1 MGSKKSSNKGL
12 IIYVLV
18 LVTAMIV
25 IVTLMRQA
33 TKTVSEYSYSE
44 IMSYFDNYLVSD
56 YKFDLGSGELNMTVT
71 ETDGTEKNIIY
82 TVPNVSVFLAEI
94 QTGDENYRKEYNALH
109 PDAPLAVEYYK
120 IQDTSWLYNL
130 LPSLLI
136 IILMVA
142 LFFFMMRQ
150 AGGGG
155 KINSFS
161 KANVR
166 NSANKKNTFADVAG
180 ADEEKEELA
189 EIVDFLKNPKKY
201 TEMGARIPRGVLL
214 MGPPGTGKTLL
225 AKAVAGEAGVPF
237 FSISGSDFV
246 ELYVGVGASR
256 VRDLF
261 ETAKKNAPSIV
272 FIDEIDAVGRQ
283 RGAGLGG
290 GHDEREQTLN
300 QLLVEM
306 DGFEGNEG
314 VIVIA
319 ATNRR
324 DILDPALLRPGR
336 FDREVMV
343 GYPDVKGRE
352 AILKVHSK
360 NKPFAPDV
368 DLNVIAKTT
377 QFFTG
382 ADLENLLNEAALL
395 AARQNKKAITEEN
408 IEEATLKVVAGPEK
422 KSHIVTD
429 RDKRITAFHEAGH
442 AVAAYFLPECEKVHQ
457 VTTIQRGQAAGMTVC
472 RPDSDDNHVT
482 KGKMY
487 QDIVMTMGGRVAES
501 ISFDDVCT
509 GASGDIQ
516 QATKRARAMVTQY
529 GFSEKLGPVQYGGEN
544 NEVFLGR
551 DYGHTHT
558 YSETTAALIDEEV
571 KNLINKAYK
580 ECEELL
586 REHSDKLNELA
597 EYLIEYE
604 KIDGDGFEKLMKGE
618 LKWKKTE
625 KEPDASEEEKTDTGS
640 ASGEDGKTEDISPD
654 ESKPAEETAAEND
667 KKEDKTE

>member
-1 MGSKKSSNKGL
+1 MKKGSGLFIYIIIAIVLMFSMVYFLRQSSQPK
-12 IIYVLV
+12 
-18 LVTAMIV
+18 
-25 IVTLMRQA
+25 
-33 TKTVSEYSYSE
+33 SEYTYSQ
-44 IMSYFDNYLVSD
+44 IMEYFDNYQVSK
-56 YKFDLGSGELNMTVT
+56 YTFDLGTGDLEMTVNND
-71 ETDGTEKNIIY
+71 DGTTKSIKY
-82 TVPNVSVFLAEI
+82 TVPNVSIFIDEI
-94 QTGDENYRKEYNALH
+94 QYADGGEDNYREAYNKLH
-109 PDAPLAVEYYK
+109 PDAPLSQEYYK
-120 IQDTSWLYNL
+120 IQDNTWLYNV
-130 LPSLLI
+130 LPSLVL

-142 LFFFMMRQ
+142 LFIFMMRQ
-150 AGGGG
+150 AGGGTKLNNFG
-155 KINSFS
+155 
-161 KANVR
+161 KANIK
-166 NSANKKNTFADVAG
+166 NQSKKKNTFKDVAG
-180 ADEEKEELA
+180 ADEEKQELA

-201 TEMGARIPRGVLL
+201 NDIGARIPKGVLL

-246 ELYVGVGASR
+246 EMFVGVGASR

-261 ETAKKNAPSIV
+261 ETAKKNAPAIV

-352 AILKVHSK
+352 EILKVHAK
-360 NKPFAPDV
+360 NKPLGPDV
-368 DLNVIAKTT
+368 DLKVIAKTT

-395 AARQNKKAITEEN
+395 AARHDRRAITEED
-408 IEEATLKVVAGPEK
+408 IEEATLKVIAGPEK
-422 KSHIVTD
+422 KSALVTD
-429 RDKRITAFHEAGH
+429 RDKKITAYHEAGH

-457 VTTIQRGQAAGMTVC
+457 VTTIQRGQAAGLTVC
-472 RPDSDDNHVT
+472 RPETDDNHVT

-487 QDIVMTMGGRVAES
+487 QDIIMTMGGRVSEAL
-501 ISFDDVCT
+501 SFDDVCT

-529 GFSEKLGPVQYGGEN
+529 GFSEKLGPVQYGGGN

-551 DYGHTHT
+551 DYGHTRD
-558 YSETTAALIDEEV
+558 YSESTAALIDEEV
-571 KNLINKAYK
+571 KNLITKAYK
-580 ECEELL
+580 DCEALLKEHYDKVKELG
-586 REHSDKLNELA
+586 

-604 KIDGDGFEKLMKGE
+604 KIDGNDFEKLMKGE
-618 LKWKKTE
+618 LVWEKKDKKLEEPKTE
-625 KEPDASEEEKTDTGS
+625 TEENKETSSDEEKSEASVSPEKGTDEKS
-640 ASGEDGKTEDISPD
+640 D
-654 ESKPAEETAAEND
+654 ET
-667 KKEDKTE
+667 KE

>member
-1 MGSKKSSNKGL
+1 MGSKKNSNKGI
-12 IIYVLV
+12 IIYAVVMILV
-18 LVTAMIV
+18 IAAAVML
-25 IVTLMRQA
+25 LKQA
-33 TKTVSEYSYSE
+33 TKPVSEYSYSE
-44 IMSYFDNYLVSD
+44 IMGYFDNYQVSEMN
-56 YKFDLGSGELNMTVT
+56 FDLGTGELEIKV
-71 ETDGTEKNIIY
+71 EGKTDMITY
-82 TVPNVSVFLAEI
+82 TVPNVTVFLNEI
-94 QTGDENYRKEYNALH
+94 QTGAENYRREYNERH
-109 PDAPLAVEYYK
+109 PDEPLAQEYYK

-136 IILMVA
+136 IGLMVFF
-142 LFFFMMRQ
+142 FFFMMRQ

-155 KINSFS
+155 KMNNFG
-161 KANVR
+161 KANVK
-166 NSANKKNTFADVAG
+166 NASNKKHTFEDVAG

-201 TEMGARIPRGVLL
+201 TEMGARIPHGVLL

-246 ELYVGVGASR
+246 EMFVGVGASR

-261 ETAKKNAPSIV
+261 ETAKKNSPSIV

-306 DGFEGNEG
+306 DGFDGNEG

-352 AILKVHSK
+352 EILKVHSK
-360 NKPFAPDV
+360 NKPLGPDV

-395 AARQNKKAITEEN
+395 AARADRKAIIETD
-408 IEEATLKVVAGPEK
+408 IEEATLKVIAGPEK

-429 RDKRITAFHEAGH
+429 RDKRITAYHEAGH
-442 AVAAYFLPECEKVHQ
+442 AVAAYHLPECEKVHQ

-501 ISFDDVCT
+501 LTFEDVCT

-516 QATKRARAMVTQY
+516 QATKKARAMVTQY
-529 GFSEKLGPVQYGGEN
+529 GFSDALGPVLYGGDS

-551 DYGHTHT
+551 DYGHTHQ
-558 YSETTAALIDEEV
+558 YSESTANLIDSEV
-571 KNLINKAYK
+571 KRIITEAYK
-580 ECEELL
+580 ECERILTDHNDQL
-586 REHSDKLNELA
+586 IKIA
-597 EYLIEYE
+597 EYLIEHE
-604 KIDGDGFEKLMKGE
+604 KISGDDFDKMMKETEEESSSPAVTLEEIGMDDIQGLSKLEEIEEFEKRN
-618 LKWKKTE
+618 
-625 KEPDASEEEKTDTGS
+625 
-640 ASGEDGKTEDISPD
+640 D
-654 ESKPAEETAAEND
+654 E
-667 KKEDKTE
+667 

>member
-1 MGSKKSSNKGL
+1 MKKGSGLFIYIIIAIVLMFSMVYFLRQSSQPK
-12 IIYVLV
+12 
-18 LVTAMIV
+18 
-25 IVTLMRQA
+25 
-33 TKTVSEYSYSE
+33 SEYTYSQ
-44 IMSYFDNYLVSD
+44 IMEYFDNYQVSK
-56 YKFDLGSGELNMTVT
+56 YTFDLGTGDLEMTVNND
-71 ETDGTEKNIIY
+71 DGTTQSIKY
-82 TVPNVSVFLAEI
+82 TVPNVSIFIDEI
-94 QTGDENYRKEYNALH
+94 QYADGSEDNYREAYNKLH
-109 PDAPLAVEYYK
+109 PDAPLSQEYYK
-120 IQDTSWLYNL
+120 IQDNTWLYNV
-130 LPSLLI
+130 LPSIVL

-142 LFFFMMRQ
+142 LFIFMMRQ
-150 AGGGG
+150 AGGGTKLNNFG
-155 KINSFS
+155 
-161 KANVR
+161 KANIK
-166 NSANKKNTFADVAG
+166 NQSKKKNTFKDVAG
-180 ADEEKEELA
+180 ADEEKQELA

-201 TEMGARIPRGVLL
+201 NDIGARIPKGVLL

-246 ELYVGVGASR
+246 EMFVGVGASR

-261 ETAKKNAPSIV
+261 ETAKKNAPAIV

-352 AILKVHSK
+352 EILRVHAK
-360 NKPFAPDV
+360 NKPLGPDV
-368 DLNVIAKTT
+368 DLKVIAKTT

-395 AARQNKKAITEEN
+395 AARHDRRAITEED
-408 IEEATLKVVAGPEK
+408 IEEATLKVIAGPEK
-422 KSHIVTD
+422 KSALVTD
-429 RDKRITAFHEAGH
+429 RDKKITAYHEAGH

-457 VTTIQRGQAAGMTVC
+457 VTTIQRGQAAGLTVC
-472 RPDSDDNHVT
+472 RPENDDNHVT

-487 QDIVMTMGGRVAES
+487 QDIIMTMGGRVSEAL
-501 ISFDDVCT
+501 SFDDVCT

-529 GFSEKLGPVQYGGEN
+529 GFSEKLGPVQYGGGN

-551 DYGHTHT
+551 DYGHARD
-558 YSETTAALIDEEV
+558 YSESTAALIDDEV
-571 KNLINKAYK
+571 KNLIVKAYK
-580 ECEELL
+580 DCEALLKEHYDKVKELG
-586 REHSDKLNELA
+586 

-604 KIDGDGFEKLMKGE
+604 KIDGNDFEKLMKGE
-618 LKWKKTE
+618 LVWEKKDKKLEEPKAETE
-625 KEPDASEEEKTDTGS
+625 ENKENSSDEEKSAASVELENNTDDKS
-640 ASGEDGKTEDISPD
+640 DK
-654 ESKPAEETAAEND
+654 SKE
-667 KKEDKTE
+667 

>member
-1 MGSKKSSNKGL
+1 MKKGSGLFIYIIIAIVLMFSMVYFLRQSSQPK
-12 IIYVLV
+12 
-18 LVTAMIV
+18 
-25 IVTLMRQA
+25 
-33 TKTVSEYSYSE
+33 SEYTYSQ
-44 IMSYFDNYLVSD
+44 IMEYFDNYQVSK
-56 YKFDLGSGELNMTVT
+56 YTFDLGTGDLEMTVNND
-71 ETDGTEKNIIY
+71 DGTTQSIKY
-82 TVPNVSVFLAEI
+82 TVPNVSIFIDEI
-94 QTGDENYRKEYNALH
+94 QYADGSEDNYREAYNKLH
-109 PDAPLAVEYYK
+109 PDAPLSQEYYK
-120 IQDTSWLYNL
+120 IQDNTWLYNV
-130 LPSLLI
+130 LPSIVL

-142 LFFFMMRQ
+142 LFIFMMRQ
-150 AGGGG
+150 AGGGTKLNNFG
-155 KINSFS
+155 
-161 KANVR
+161 KANIK
-166 NSANKKNTFADVAG
+166 NQSKKKNTFKDVAG
-180 ADEEKEELA
+180 ADEEKQELA

-201 TEMGARIPRGVLL
+201 NDIGARIPKGVLL

-246 ELYVGVGASR
+246 EMFVGVGASR

-261 ETAKKNAPSIV
+261 ETAKKNAPAIV

-352 AILKVHSK
+352 EILRVHAK
-360 NKPFAPDV
+360 NKPLGPDV
-368 DLNVIAKTT
+368 DLKVIAKTT

-395 AARQNKKAITEEN
+395 AARHDRRAITEED
-408 IEEATLKVVAGPEK
+408 IEEATLKVIAGPEK
-422 KSHIVTD
+422 KSALVTD
-429 RDKRITAFHEAGH
+429 RDKKITAYHEAGH

-457 VTTIQRGQAAGMTVC
+457 VTTIQRGQAAGLTVC
-472 RPDSDDNHVT
+472 RPENDDNHVT

-487 QDIVMTMGGRVAES
+487 QDIIMTMGGRVSEAL
-501 ISFDDVCT
+501 SFDDVCT

-529 GFSEKLGPVQYGGEN
+529 GFSEKLGPVQYGGGN

-551 DYGHTHT
+551 DYGHARD
-558 YSETTAALIDEEV
+558 YSESTAALIDDEV
-571 KNLINKAYK
+571 KNLIVKAYK
-580 ECEELL
+580 DCEALLKEHYDKVKELG
-586 REHSDKLNELA
+586 

-604 KIDGDGFEKLMKGE
+604 KIDGNDFEKLMKGE
-618 LKWKKTE
+618 LVWEKKDKKLEEPKAETE
-625 KEPDASEEEKTDTGS
+625 ENKENSSDEEKSAASVELENNTDDKSDGS
-640 ASGEDGKTEDISPD
+640 
-654 ESKPAEETAAEND
+654 
-667 KKEDKTE
+667 KE

>member
-1 MGSKKSSNKGL
+1 MGSKKNSNKGI
-12 IIYVLV
+12 IIYAVVMILV
-18 LVTAMIV
+18 IAAAVML
-25 IVTLMRQA
+25 LRQA
-33 TKTVSEYSYSE
+33 TKPVSEHSYSE
-44 IMSYFDNYLVSD
+44 IMSYFDNYQVSEMN
-56 YKFDLGSGELNMTVT
+56 FDLGTGELEIKVEGKDVPIT
-71 ETDGTEKNIIY
+71 Y
-82 TVPNVSVFLAEI
+82 TVPNVRVFLNEI
-94 QTGDENYRKEYNALH
+94 QTGSENYRREYNERH
-109 PDAPLAVEYYK
+109 PEAPLAQEYYK

-136 IILMVA
+136 IGLMVFF
-142 LFFFMMRQ
+142 FFFMMRQ

-155 KINSFS
+155 KMNNFG
-161 KANVR
+161 KANVK
-166 NSANKKNTFADVAG
+166 NASNKKHTFEDVAG

-201 TEMGARIPRGVLL
+201 TEMGARIPHGVLL

-246 ELYVGVGASR
+246 EMFVGVGASR

-261 ETAKKNAPSIV
+261 ETAKKNSPSIV

-306 DGFEGNEG
+306 DGFDGNEG

-352 AILKVHSK
+352 EILKVHSK
-360 NKPFAPDV
+360 NKPLGPDV

-395 AARQNKKAITEEN
+395 AARADRKAIIETD
-408 IEEATLKVVAGPEK
+408 IEEATLKVIAGPEK

-429 RDKRITAFHEAGH
+429 RDKRITAYHEAGH
-442 AVAAYFLPECEKVHQ
+442 AVAAYHLPECEKVHQ

-501 ISFDDVCT
+501 LTFEDVCT

-516 QATKRARAMVTQY
+516 QATKKARAMVTQY
-529 GFSEKLGPVQYGGEN
+529 GFSDALGPVLYGGDS

-551 DYGHTHT
+551 DYGHTHQ
-558 YSETTAALIDEEV
+558 YSESTANLIDSEV
-571 KNLINKAYK
+571 KRIITEAYK
-580 ECEELL
+580 ECERILTDHNDQL
-586 REHSDKLNELA
+586 IKVA
-597 EYLIEYE
+597 EYLIEHE
-604 KIDGDGFEKLMKGE
+604 KISGDDFEKMMKE
-618 LKWKKTE
+618 
-625 KEPDASEEEKTDTGS
+625 SEEAFSPEVTLEEIGMDDIVGISKL
-640 ASGEDGKTEDISPD
+640 EDI
-654 ESKPAEETAAEND
+654 EEFEKRND
-667 KKEDKTE
+667 D

>member
-1 MGSKKSSNKGL
+1 MKKGSGLFIYIIIAIVLMFSMVYFLRQSSQPK
-12 IIYVLV
+12 
-18 LVTAMIV
+18 
-25 IVTLMRQA
+25 
-33 TKTVSEYSYSE
+33 SEYTYSQ
-44 IMSYFDNYLVSD
+44 IMEYFDNYRVSE
-56 YKFDLGSGELNMTVT
+56 YTFDLGTGDLEMTVNND
-71 ETDGTEKNIIY
+71 DGTTKIIKY
-82 TVPNVSVFLAEI
+82 TVPNVSIFIDEI
-94 QTGDENYRKEYNALH
+94 QYADGGEDNYREAYNKLH
-109 PDAPLAVEYYK
+109 PDAPLSQEYYK
-120 IQDTSWLYNL
+120 IQDNTWLYNV
-130 LPSLLI
+130 LPSLVLI
-136 IILMVA
+136 VLMVA
-142 LFFFMMRQ
+142 LFIFMMRQ
-150 AGGGG
+150 AGGGTKLNNFG
-155 KINSFS
+155 
-161 KANVR
+161 KANIK
-166 NSANKKNTFADVAG
+166 NQSKKKNTFKDVAG
-180 ADEEKEELA
+180 ADEEKQELA

-201 TEMGARIPRGVLL
+201 NDIGARIPKGVLL

-246 ELYVGVGASR
+246 EMFVGVGASR

-261 ETAKKNAPSIV
+261 ETAKKNAPAIV

-352 AILKVHSK
+352 EILKVHAK
-360 NKPFAPDV
+360 NKPLGPDV
-368 DLNVIAKTT
+368 DLKVIAKTT

-395 AARQNKKAITEEN
+395 AARHDRRAITEED
-408 IEEATLKVVAGPEK
+408 IEEATLKVIAGPEK
-422 KSHIVTD
+422 RSALVTE
-429 RDKRITAFHEAGH
+429 RDKKITAYHEAGH

-457 VTTIQRGQAAGMTVC
+457 VTTIQRGQAAGLTVC
-472 RPDSDDNHVT
+472 RPETDDNHVT

-487 QDIVMTMGGRVAES
+487 QDIIMTMGGRVSEAL
-501 ISFDDVCT
+501 SFDDVCT

-529 GFSEKLGPVQYGGEN
+529 GFSEKLGPVQYGGGN

-551 DYGHTHT
+551 DYGHTRD
-558 YSETTAALIDEEV
+558 YSESTASLIDEEV
-571 KNLINKAYK
+571 KALIAKAYK
-580 ECEELL
+580 DCEALLKEHYDKVKELG
-586 REHSDKLNELA
+586 D
-597 EYLIEYE
+597 YLIEYE
-604 KIDGDGFEKLMKGE
+604 KIDGNDFEKLMKGE
-618 LKWKKTE
+618 LKWEKNSKKPNKTDETEDRTEEAKADTEIKTE
-625 KEPDASEEEKTDTGS
+625 EKSEDMPEDNKE
-640 ASGEDGKTEDISPD
+640 
-654 ESKPAEETAAEND
+654 
-667 KKEDKTE
+667 

>member
-1 MGSKKSSNKGL
+1 MKKGSGLFIYIIIAIVLMFSMVYFLRQSSQPK
-12 IIYVLV
+12 
-18 LVTAMIV
+18 
-25 IVTLMRQA
+25 
-33 TKTVSEYSYSE
+33 SEYTYSQ
-44 IMSYFDNYLVSD
+44 IMEYFDNYQVSK
-56 YKFDLGSGELNMTVT
+56 YTFDLGTGDLEMTVNND
-71 ETDGTEKNIIY
+71 DGTTKSIKY
-82 TVPNVSVFLAEI
+82 TVPNVSIFIDEI
-94 QTGDENYRKEYNALH
+94 QYADGGEDNYRQAYNKLH
-109 PDAPLAVEYYK
+109 PDAPLSQEYYK
-120 IQDTSWLYNL
+120 IQDNTWLYNV
-130 LPSLLI
+130 LPSLVL

-142 LFFFMMRQ
+142 LFIFMMRQ
-150 AGGGG
+150 AGGGTKLNNFG
-155 KINSFS
+155 
-161 KANVR
+161 KANIK
-166 NSANKKNTFADVAG
+166 NQSKKKNTFNDVAG
-180 ADEEKEELA
+180 ADEEKQELA

-201 TEMGARIPRGVLL
+201 NDIGARIPKGVLL

-246 ELYVGVGASR
+246 EMFVGVGASR

-261 ETAKKNAPSIV
+261 ETAKKNAPAIV

-352 AILKVHSK
+352 EILKVHAK
-360 NKPFAPDV
+360 NKPLGPDV
-368 DLNVIAKTT
+368 DLKVIAKTT

-395 AARQNKKAITEEN
+395 AARHDRRAITEED
-408 IEEATLKVVAGPEK
+408 IEEATLKVIAGPEK
-422 KSHIVTD
+422 KSALVTD
-429 RDKRITAFHEAGH
+429 RDKKITAYHEAGH

-457 VTTIQRGQAAGMTVC
+457 VTTIQRGQAAGLTVC
-472 RPDSDDNHVT
+472 RPETDDNHVT

-487 QDIVMTMGGRVAES
+487 QDIIMTMGGRVSEAL
-501 ISFDDVCT
+501 SFDDVCT

-529 GFSEKLGPVQYGGEN
+529 GFSEKLGPVQYGGGN

-551 DYGHTHT
+551 DYGHTRD
-558 YSETTAALIDEEV
+558 YSESTAALIDEEV
-571 KNLINKAYK
+571 KNLITKAYK
-580 ECEELL
+580 DCEALLKEHYDKVKELG
-586 REHSDKLNELA
+586 

-604 KIDGDGFEKLMKGE
+604 KIDGNDFEKLMKGE
-618 LKWKKTE
+618 LVWEKKDKKLE
-625 KEPDASEEEKTDTGS
+625 EPKAEENKDAASDEEKSEASVSPEKGTDEKS
-640 ASGEDGKTEDISPD
+640 D
-654 ESKPAEETAAEND
+654 ET
-667 KKEDKTE
+667 KE

>member
-1 MGSKKSSNKGL
+1 MGSKKNSNKGI
-12 IIYVLV
+12 IIYAVVMILV
-18 LVTAMIV
+18 IAAAVML
-25 IVTLMRQA
+25 LRQA
-33 TKTVSEYSYSE
+33 TKPVSEHSYSE
-44 IMSYFDNYLVSD
+44 IMSYFDNYQVSEMN
-56 YKFDLGSGELNMTVT
+56 FDLGTGELEIKVEGKDVPIT
-71 ETDGTEKNIIY
+71 Y
-82 TVPNVSVFLAEI
+82 TVPNVTVFLNEI
-94 QTGDENYRKEYNALH
+94 QTGSENYRREYNERH
-109 PDAPLAVEYYK
+109 PEAPLAQEYYK

-136 IILMVA
+136 IGLMVFF
-142 LFFFMMRQ
+142 FFFMMRQ

-155 KINSFS
+155 KMNNFG
-161 KANVR
+161 KANVK
-166 NSANKKNTFADVAG
+166 NASNKKHTFEDVAG

-201 TEMGARIPRGVLL
+201 TEMGARIPHGVLL

-246 ELYVGVGASR
+246 EMFVGVGASR

-261 ETAKKNAPSIV
+261 ETAKKNSPSIV

-306 DGFEGNEG
+306 DGFDGNEG

-352 AILKVHSK
+352 EILKVHSK
-360 NKPFAPDV
+360 NKPLGPDV

-395 AARQNKKAITEEN
+395 AARADRKAIIETD
-408 IEEATLKVVAGPEK
+408 IEEATLKVIAGPEK

-429 RDKRITAFHEAGH
+429 RDKRITAYHEAGH
-442 AVAAYFLPECEKVHQ
+442 AVAAYHLPECEKVHQ

-501 ISFDDVCT
+501 LTFEDVCT

-516 QATKRARAMVTQY
+516 QATKKARAMVTQY
-529 GFSEKLGPVQYGGEN
+529 GFSDALGPVLYGGDS

-551 DYGHTHT
+551 DYGHTHQ
-558 YSETTAALIDEEV
+558 YSESTANLIDSEV
-571 KNLINKAYK
+571 KRIITEAYK
-580 ECEELL
+580 ECERILTDHNDQL
-586 REHSDKLNELA
+586 IKVA
-597 EYLIEYE
+597 EYLIEHE
-604 KIDGDGFEKLMKGE
+604 KISGDDFEKMMKE
-618 LKWKKTE
+618 
-625 KEPDASEEEKTDTGS
+625 SEEAFSPEVTLEEIGMDDIVGISKL
-640 ASGEDGKTEDISPD
+640 EDI
-654 ESKPAEETAAEND
+654 EEFEKRND
-667 KKEDKTE
+667 D